1 MEELRA
7 MLKSV
12 KWSDF
17 IIDKYSQPKEING
30 VTFTAAFGQFLG
42 RPTLAVIV
50 DGEFVATRICSF
62 TTYHDCPL
70 LDPACIEYKNRFR
83 NRDKDEFDKFLTR
96 NRMPLT
102 VLGDEDA

>member
-7 MLKSV
+7 LLKGV

-17 IIDKYSQPKEING
+17 IVDKYSQPKEING

-62 TTYHDCPL
+62 KQYDCPL
-70 LDPACIEYKNRFR
+70 LDPACIEYKNRFMNR
-83 NRDKDEFDKFLTR
+83 NKDAFDRFLSEKK
-96 NRMPLT
+96 MPLT
-102 VLGDEDA
+102 VLGDEDV